1 MFRKL
6 TIALGAAAVVAAA
19 ALTPTVAS
27 AAPGWHGHGGHGHHG
42 HHRWHR
48 GIGIGFYGPAYYAG
62 TDCYVVR
69 RVVYTS
75 HGKRWRRVTVCN

>member
-19 ALTPTVAS
+19 ALSPTTAS
-27 AAPGWHGHGGHGHHG
+27 AAPGWHGGYHGHGHY
-42 HHRWHR
+42 RSHR
-48 GIGIGFYGPAYYAG
+48 GFRFGFYGPAYYAR
-62 TDCYVVR
+62 DCYVVR

-75 HGKRWRRVTVCN
+75 HGKRWRRVRVCD

>member
-27 AAPGWHGHGGHGHHG
+27 AAPGWHGHGGHGYG

-48 GIGIGFYGPAYYAG
+48 GGFGIGFYGPAYAAAR
-62 TDCYVVR
+62 DCYVVR

-75 HGKRWRRVTVCN
+75 HGKRWRRVTVCD